1 MACARRRI
9 RPIDRLVAAHIT
21 KIGLKSLFFSGLLG
35 RLSDRRLRN
44 QVNGMATNLA
54 DFCPAAQPPA
64 H

>member
-35 RLSDRRLRN
+35 ETKGNRRKLDKSAETLIARF
-44 QVNGMATNLA
+44 ARDTT
-54 DFCPAAQPPA
+54 
-64 H
+64 